1 MSRLIWIYVVCKILF
16 FFKFGVAMPL
26 DTPAIRKVKEQDAE
40 YGVPMTIYWTTDQ
53 VADWIEEL
61 GFPNYR
67 VGINKISFYPDIMPT
82 HTKSESEPF
91 AGDTSTVVHQNQL
104 MVSHI
109 WVTV

>member
-1 MSRLIWIYVVCKILF
+1 
-16 FFKFGVAMPL
+16 MPL

-67 VGINKISFYPDIMPT
+67 VGINRIFFYPDIMSTHTT
-82 HTKSESEPF
+82 HTKSESELF
-91 AGDTSTVVHQNQL
+91 IGDASTVIHQNQL
-104 MVSHI
+104 MWSQI
-109 WVTV
+109 